1 MNANNIKNFHTVVE
15 LKSLVAAADYL
26 HISQPAL
33 SKSIKNLETE
43 IGCPLFVHAKNKMQ
57 LNENGQ
63 RYYNFTKEYFSRHQ
77 KLVQELREGSGIN
90 SPNLNISFSSAGN
103 IIPLLIHDFK
113 LQHLHSNFTL
123 KTNVPNIIDTNS
135 HFTFLAARELIT
147 APHYSLLFK
156 EPLYLTLSPENP
168 LARRQYVRL
177 SQLTQEVFLSPG
189 KSNDMFAIQ
198 RYYCQ
203 LAGFTPQM
211 DNVIEKNNVLL
222 TLISLN
228 MGVALMPQLRHT
240 AFDDQ
245 QIMQLPISDIP
256 CYRYIYIVENE
267 NVYQTQLAQSFK
279 RFCLAYDYSQINK

>member
-1 MNANNIKNFHTVVE
+1 M
-15 LKSLVAAADYL
+15 
-26 HISQPAL
+26 
-33 SKSIKNLETE
+33 
-43 IGCPLFVHAKNKMQ
+43 
-57 LNENGQ
+57 
-63 RYYNFTKEYFSRHQ
+63 
-77 KLVQELREGSGIN
+77 
-90 SPNLNISFSSAGN
+90 
-103 IIPLLIHDFK
+103 
-113 LQHLHSNFTL
+113 
-123 KTNVPNIIDTNS
+123 
-135 HFTFLAARELIT
+135 
-147 APHYSLLFK
+147 
-156 EPLYLTLSPENP
+156 
-168 LARRQYVRL
+168 
-177 SQLTQEVFLSPG
+177 SPG

>member
-113 LQHLHSNFTL
+113 LQHPHSNFTL

-198 RYYCQ
+198 HYYCQ

>member
-33 SKSIKNLETE
+33 SKSIKNLEAE

-90 SPNLNISFSSAGN
+90 SPNLNITFSSAGN

-113 LQHLHSNFTL
+113 LQYPHSNFTL
-123 KTNVPNIIDTNS
+123 KTNVPKIIDTNS

-147 APHYSLLFK
+147 APHYSLLLK
-156 EPLYLTLSPENP
+156 EPLYLTLSHENP
-168 LARRQYVRL
+168 LARRSSVRL
-177 SQLTQEVFLSPG
+177 ASLAQEVFLSPS

-198 RYYCQ
+198 RHYCQ
-203 LAGFTPQM
+203 LAGFTLQM
-211 DNVIEKNNVLL
+211 DNIIEKNNVLL

-245 QIMQLPISDIP
+245 QITQLPISDIP
-256 CYRYIYIVENE
+256 CYRYIYMVENE

-279 RFCLAYDYSQINK
+279 RFCLAYDYRQIK

>member
-113 LQHLHSNFTL
+113 LQHPHSNFTL